1 MLSRNAKM
9 KRETDLRLLEMP
21 SRRAKPIKI
30 FWKRQNEAG
39 NRSNSPKSHFL
50 RRETEKILRK
60 VISRG
65 GKAEKCFGKRLRAAG
80 RRLKVS
86 EIGFARREKGRTAYA
101 LRTFPTETISHILIN
116 RIGTGCLKCP
126 PFLSPLRC
134 IWRRKHYAPTASG
147 AFVLNGIEQCP
158 QKKVRRIP
166 VTPILRTH
174 AETKTALCEG
184 RRL

>member
-39 NRSNSPKSHFL
+39 NGENSSKSHFP
-50 RRETEKILRK
+50 RRE
-60 VISRG
+60 RG
-65 GKAEKCFGKRLRAAG
+65 KCFGKRLRAAG